1 MGSRNGLVAFVA
13 LALVAAC
20 GGGEKRTEAPRAK
33 GCPGDTV
40 EIGDSGAALCVDRTE
55 VTLGAYLE
63 CVGKAQCTG
72 PGEGRGCN
80 KDTLEGQAHPVNCVD
95 LKQAEAF
102 CAARGA
108 RLPSDAEWTRVARG
122 SKKTDKEGVC
132 SSAGLPRQ
140 GTCSTTRRNV
150 DDDGRGV
157 LDLSGN
163 VAEWTSSGD
172 DRVRVARG
180 GSWQATTAAE
190 LSADAR
196 REVSEGTRHP
206 ALGFRCVRER

>member
-1 MGSRNGLVAFVA
+1 MASRNGLVALLSLFA
-13 LALVAAC
+13 VAAC
-20 GGGEKRTEAPRAK
+20 GGAEKRAAPPRAS
-33 GCPGDTV
+33 GCPADTV
-40 EIGDSGAALCVDRTE
+40 EVAGGSAPLCVDRTE

-63 CVGKAQCTG
+63 CVGKAQCTA
-72 PGEGRGCN
+72 PSEGRGCN
-80 KDTLEGQAHPVNCVD
+80 KDSLEGQAHPVNCVD

-102 CAARGA
+102 CASRGA
-108 RLPSDAEWTRVARG
+108 RLPTDAEWSRVAGTSRR
-122 SKKTDKEGVC
+122 TDKDGVC
-132 SSAGLPRQ
+132 ASTGLPRQ

-157 LDLSGN
+157 IDLLGN

-172 DRVRVARG
+172 DRARVARG
-180 GSWQATTAAE
+180 GSWHATTAVE

-206 ALGFRCVRER
+206 ELGLRCVRDR